1 MSKDDKPLLMDGFE
15 KAFMGVLRRFG
26 QENSIAVYDYN
37 RCVNILMERDGME
50 EDEAVEWIE
59 HNCLGAW
66 LGESTPSMVFR
77 CTLNELHEEFGD
89 KPVKNERDY
98 GDEHPEEEDEDE
110 EMSEEEQEIVNEA
123 LMNFSLNFMRYIQ
136 EVDQNMY
143 RRAKQYAMDYS
154 GNTMVEFI
162 DEDDTEN
169 KEEDTK

>member
-1 MSKDDKPLLMDGFE
+1 MSKDNKPLLLDGFE
-15 KAFMGVLRRFG
+15 GAFMGVLRRFG

-37 RCVNILMERDGME
+37 RCMNILMERDGMQ

-66 LGESTPSMVFR
+66 LGNSTPSMVFR
-77 CTLNELHEEFGD
+77 CTLNELHEEFNGEL
-89 KPVKNERDY
+89 PEGERDY
-98 GDEHPEEEDEDE
+98 GDEHPDEDDE
-110 EMSEEEQEIVNEA
+110 EMSDEEQEIVNEA

-136 EVDQNMY
+136 EVDENMY
-143 RRAKQYAMDYS
+143 KRAKQYAMDYS

-162 DEDDTEN
+162 DEEDTED